1 MFFNIKINLKTL
13 KKAGCDAKTNI
24 QLLINN
30 NKKKMIYLR
39 VLRESN
45 FDVVFLAKLG
55 YPLGSSMPRIE
66 SKWLWT

>member
-30 NKKKMIYLR
+30 KKKNDLPTC
-39 VLRESN
+39 
-45 FDVVFLAKLG
+45 FAWKQ
-55 YPLGSSMPRIE
+55 
-66 SKWLWT
+66 LWCCFPS

>member
-30 NKKKMIYLR
+30 NKKNDLPTC
-39 VLRESN
+39 
-45 FDVVFLAKLG
+45 FA
-55 YPLGSSMPRIE
+55 
-66 SKWLWT
+66 